1 MGNAPLLCQS
11 DGTKATAVVDVAD
24 ADISDDHVCVHQYL
38 FPMYVVKVSDFL
50 LMHGAPQ
57 AHHALKEKGL
67 LHEWQP
73 GMFTVFVSHQWL
85 GARMPDPLG
94 QHVKILREVLQQL
107 KDKSLKVEADITRQE
122 PGSATS
128 YEQVADGYLFLDW
141 FAIPQITARTQ
152 GVNEDA
158 TRSDAALAVQSI
170 PAYVEACNMFV
181 ALVPEAVHMDTGL
194 QCNYNTWLSRG
205 WCRAELWCRL
215 LSNRKDTSVV
225 VIFSVKEALYIV
237 PSDWQRNL
245 IADGLFTVESDRAQ
259 VVKLGEMAM
268 ASKIQHLRQWGPM
281 SQYRFYLAR
290 WPQLLNQKRV
300 TWELWEFLQH
310 FHFPDIESA
319 IKEECGM
326 TGMLCAV
333 LAGDVNIMQQL
344 VERRANPNARI
355 CGLSD
360 IGYYDTQTLLMT
372 AVKSSQDSNVLSA
385 LMSMH
390 ADPNAV
396 SRLVGYRVA
405 AAWLAQTPDQIKTLL
420 EYRAQLVGTQ
430 PLNGVAGRASTET
443 VKSFLESR
451 CDPSYLPKE
460 GYLPLHAVGFFGR
473 ANPHACDT
481 VRILLSFRADV
492 NAQTDPQGPL
502 YWDCVWARVHV
513 SLWGMESSVYQ
524 RKMACLP
531 GATPLSVAAMMG
543 DKTLVQLLLDNDAE
557 VEISN
562 HRGDT
567 AEDMARV
574 SGHTHLLPI
583 LCTFSV

>member
-1 MGNAPLLCQS
+1 MGNAALRCQNDS
-11 DGTKATAVVDVAD
+11 KATAVVDMAD
-24 ADISDDHVCVHQYL
+24 ADDHVCVHQYL

-50 LMHGAPQ
+50 QMQGAPQ

-94 QHVKILREVLQQL
+94 QHVKVLREVLQQL
-107 KDKSLKVEADITRQE
+107 KDKSLKVEADITRQDA
-122 PGSATS
+122 GWYATS
-128 YEQVADGYLFLDW
+128 YEQIADGYLFLDW
-141 FAIPQITARTQ
+141 FAIPQITARTE

-181 ALVPEAVHMDTGL
+181 ALVPEAAHMDTGL

-237 PSDWQRNL
+237 PADWQRNR
-245 IADGLFTVESDRAQ
+245 ITDGLFTVESDRAK

-268 ASKIQHLRQWGPM
+268 ASKIQHLRLWGPM
-281 SQYRFYLAR
+281 SHYRFYLAR
-290 WPQLLNQKRV
+290 SPKLLNQKRV

-319 IKEECGM
+319 IKDERGM

-344 VERRANPNARI
+344 VERRANPNARV
-355 CGLSD
+355 CGLWD
-360 IGYYDTQTLLMT
+360 LGYFDTQTLLMT
-372 AVKSSQDSNVLSA
+372 AVKSSQDPDVLSA

-396 SRLVGYRVA
+396 SRSVGT
-405 AAWLAQTPDQIKTLL
+405 AAWHAQTPGQVKTLL
-420 EYRAQLVGTQ
+420 EYRAQLQLVGTQ
-430 PLNGVAGRASTET
+430 PLNGVAGRASPET
-443 VKSFLESR
+443 VNSFLESR
-451 CDPSYLPKE
+451 CDPSYRPKE
-460 GYLPLHAVGFFGR
+460 GYLPLHAVGMLGR
-473 ANPHACDT
+473 GNPHACDT
-481 VRILLSFRADV
+481 VRLLLSFRADV
-492 NAQTDPQGPL
+492 NAQTDPQGSL
-502 YWDCVWARVHV
+502 YWACVWSRVHV
-513 SLWGMESSVYQ
+513 SLWGMDSSVYQ
-524 RKMACLP
+524 RKMASLP
-531 GATPLSVAAMMG
+531 GTTPLSVAAMMG
-543 DKTLVQLLLDNDAE
+543 DKTLVQLLLDNHAQL
-557 VEISN
+557 EIPN

-567 AEDMARV
+567 AEDLARV
-574 SGHTHLLPI
+574 SGYTDLLPI

>member
-11 DGTKATAVVDVAD
+11 DSKATAVVDVAD
-24 ADISDDHVCVHQYL
+24 ADDLVCVHQYL

-50 LMHGAPQ
+50 QMQGAPQ

-67 LHEWQP
+67 LYEWQP

-107 KDKSLKVEADITRQE
+107 KDKSLKVEADFTRQA

-290 WPQLLNQKRV
+290 SPQLLNQKRV

-344 VERRANPNARI
+344 VERRANPNARV

-502 YWDCVWARVHV
+502 YWDCVWARVQV

-567 AEDMARV
+567 AEDLAKV